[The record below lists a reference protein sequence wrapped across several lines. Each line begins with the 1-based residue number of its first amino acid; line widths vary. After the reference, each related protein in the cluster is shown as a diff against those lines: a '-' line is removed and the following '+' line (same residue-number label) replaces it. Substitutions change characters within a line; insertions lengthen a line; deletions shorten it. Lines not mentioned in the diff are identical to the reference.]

1 MWHTFANTVC
11 YISQCML
18 KMCHMLSAAYWKWAT
33 WYPKKNKLMYF
44 ILKIKNIH
52 NICGKK
58 HYSNYLTLPKETFF
72 DEKISTKQE
81 GTKQMNID
89 RKLHLLVTV
98 ATTVFV
104 NFFSEVCFQR
114 YYQWQ
119 MFLFYPQGML
129 LRCFHF

>member
-1 MWHTFANTVC
+1 
-11 YISQCML
+11 
-18 KMCHMLSAAYWKWAT
+18 
-33 WYPKKNKLMYF
+33 MYF

-52 NICGKK
+52 NMCGKK

-104 NFFSEVCFQR
+104 NFFSN
-114 YYQWQ
+114 
-119 MFLFYPQGML
+119 
-129 LRCFHF
+129 